1 MKSKRGISSESF
13 TIAAFF
19 VLFAAVCGVFQAFAP
34 SFLTPASITTML
46 KTGATTAIAAL
57 GLTFVIVVNHSD
69 ISFYMSC
76 CFSSMLM
83 AWLIARGIHPAIAVA
98 GGLAAGAFWGA
109 ISGMA
114 VGKFKL
120 PDIISTIAIGS
131 IAFGAAYIFS
141 DGAFI
146 YDNFHTSGII
156 LLSEGR
162 FLGMN
167 VSVWI
172 MLLLYAA
179 AYMLL
184 ERSKYGRQFY
194 ATGANKKAAFFSGV
208 RVNRI
213 IIAAFIISGFLAAM
227 AAIIYDAAQGQGNV
241 KIGLNFLM
249 PCFSAIYIG
258 WSVFRKPC
266 VIGTFFGALLSTVIT
281 TGFTVLSIP
290 YYWSDLTM
298 AGVLIVS
305 IGLSKVEF
313 KPKDTK
319 QAVKAVKT

>member
-13 TIAAFF
+13 TIVAFF

-34 SFLTPASITTML
+34 SFLTPDSITTML

-83 AWLIARGIHPAIAVA
+83 AWLIAKGIHPALAVA
-98 GGLAAGAFWGA
+98 GGLAAGVFWGA
-109 ISGMA
+109 VSGMA

-162 FLGMN
+162 FLGVN

-208 RVNRI
+208 RVNRV
-213 IIAAFIISGFLAAM
+213 IIAAFIISGLLAAM

-266 VIGTFFGALLSTVIT
+266 VVGTFFGALLSTVIT

-298 AGVLIVS
+298 AVVLIVS

-313 KPKDTK
+313 KPKETK
-319 QAVKAVKT
+319 QAVKAVKA

>member
-1 MKSKRGISSESF
+1 MKREKKFSSE
-13 TIAAFF
+13 TLTVVAFF
-19 VLFAAVCGVFQAFAP
+19 VLFAVICGVFQMFAP

-57 GLTFVIVVNHSD
+57 GLTFVIIVNYSD

-83 AWLIARGIHPAIAVA
+83 AWLIAKGIHPVLAVL
-98 GGLAAGAFWGA
+98 GGLAAGVFWGGM
-109 ISGMA
+109 SGLA
-114 VGKFKL
+114 VGRFKL

-141 DGAFI
+141 DGACI

-156 LLSEGR
+156 GLSEGR
-162 FLGMN
+162 FLGVN
-167 VSVWI
+167 HSVWVMI
-172 MLLLYAA
+172 ILYVC
-179 AYMLL
+179 AYIVL
-184 ERSKYGRQFY
+184 ERSRYGRQFY
-194 ATGANKKAAFFSGV
+194 AVGSNKKAAFFSGI
-208 RVNRI
+208 RVNRVI
-213 IIAAFIISGFLAAM
+213 TIAFIVSGVLAAM

-266 VIGTFFGALLSTVIT
+266 VIGTFFGALLATVIT

-298 AGVLIVS
+298 AVVLILS
-305 IGLSKVEF
+305 IGMSKVEIGQREGR
-313 KPKDTK
+313 KKD
-319 QAVKAVKT
+319 KAVQA

>member
-1 MKSKRGISSESF
+1 MKSKKPISAEVF
-13 TIAAFF
+13 TIVAFF
-19 VLFAAVCGVFQAFAP
+19 VLFALICLVFQAFAP
-34 SFLTPASITTML
+34 SFLTPNSITTML

-57 GLTFVIVVNHSD
+57 GLTYVIIVNHSD

-83 AWLIARGIHPAIAVA
+83 AWCISKGVHPVLSVLA
-98 GGLAAGAFWGA
+98 GLAAGVFWGGC
-109 ISGMA
+109 SGLA
-114 VGKFKL
+114 VGRFKL

-146 YDNFHTSGII
+146 YDNFHTCGII
-156 LLSEGR
+156 GLSEGR
-162 FLGMN
+162 FLGITA
-167 VSVWI
+167 SVWI
-172 MLLLYAA
+172 MLALYAA
-179 AYMLL
+179 SYVLL
-184 ERSKYGRQFY
+184 ERSRWGRQFY
-194 ATGANKKAAFFSGV
+194 ATGSNKKAAFFSGI

-213 IIAAFIISGFLAAM
+213 IILAFVVSGTLAAL

-258 WSVFRKPC
+258 WSVFRRPC

-298 AGVLIVS
+298 ACVLILA

-313 KPKDTK
+313 KPKDTGRK
-319 QAVKAVKT
+319 KVA

>member
-1 MKSKRGISSESF
+1 MKTKKSLSSETF
-13 TIAAFF
+13 TVVAFF
-19 VLFAAVCGVFQAFAP
+19 ALFAVVCGIFQAFAP

-46 KTGATTAIAAL
+46 KTSATTAIAAL

-83 AWLIARGIHPAIAVA
+83 AFCISKGIHPVLSVLAGLLAGVFW
-98 GGLAAGAFWGA
+98 GGL
-109 ISGMA
+109 SGLA

-131 IAFGAAYIFS
+131 IAFGAAYVFS
-141 DGAFI
+141 DGAYI
-146 YDNFHTSGII
+146 YDNFHTCGII
-156 LLSEGR
+156 GLSEGS
-162 FLGMN
+162 FLGIN
-167 VSVWI
+167 TSVWI
-172 MLLLYAA
+172 MLALYAA
-179 AYMLL
+179 AFYLL
-184 ERSKYGRQFY
+184 EKSRWGRQFY
-194 ATGANKKAAFFSGV
+194 AVGSNKKAAFFSGIP
-208 RVNRI
+208 VNRI
-213 IIAAFIISGFLAAM
+213 VIAAFVISGVLAAL

-266 VIGTFFGALLSTVIT
+266 VIGTFFGALLATVIT

-298 AGVLIVS
+298 AGVLILA

-313 KPKDTK
+313 KAKGKGSTAGRK
-319 QAVKAVKT
+319 VA